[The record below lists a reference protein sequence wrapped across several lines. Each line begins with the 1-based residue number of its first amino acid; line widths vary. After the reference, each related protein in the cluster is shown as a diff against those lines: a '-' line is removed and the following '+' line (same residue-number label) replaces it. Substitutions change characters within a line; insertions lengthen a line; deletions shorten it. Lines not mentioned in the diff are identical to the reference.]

1 MKEKVAMSEKTNT
14 SIVEISAQVSTVL
27 FAAVMVLQILLATGV
42 MSISMAWGGR
52 QTELTLGLRAASL
65 AAVVILG
72 IFAYIIRRRAGLT
85 GSGEIKIPIK
95 ILAWVI
101 TAFMAFNTLGNIT
114 SQSAW
119 EKMIFTPIT
128 AILTIACLVVST
140 SRTAGNIKKQ
150 DLKVEAEH

>member
-1 MKEKVAMSEKTNT
+1 MSEKTNT

-42 MSISMAWGGR
+42 MPISMAWGGR
-52 QTELTLGLRAASL
+52 QTELTPGLRAASL

-72 IFAYIIRRRAGLT
+72 IFAYVIRRRAGLT

-101 TAFMAFNTLGNIT
+101 TGYMAFNVLGNIT
-114 SQSAW
+114 SQSVW

-128 AILTIACLVVST
+128 LILTIACLIVSA
-140 SRTAGNIKKQ
+140 SKTADVSEKQ
-150 DLKVEAEH
+150 DQKVVAEY